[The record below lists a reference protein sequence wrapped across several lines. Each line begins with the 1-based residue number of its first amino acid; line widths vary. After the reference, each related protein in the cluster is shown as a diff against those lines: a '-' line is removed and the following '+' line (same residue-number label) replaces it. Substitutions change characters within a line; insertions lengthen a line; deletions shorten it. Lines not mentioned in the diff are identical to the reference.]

1 MAAVQELG
9 PTVAAPVRAG
19 PPKPASDLE
28 LLAKTQVPGY
38 GAAMRSLD
46 YAAALPFLSN
56 VEVIASTV
64 VAVCTAITGVV
75 ALARAIRSNQRT
87 VRAKSLKIGWQV
99 DSGPDSTG
107 ALVLNESQATFQKLV
122 ITVTCGPRLRTA
134 RKDIALLKAGDEHLW
149 PSDDVHSSVRTRPSP
164 TDASTRHHGTPH
176 NVQITFRDGKGY
188 WSRSDER
195 LDRVRSLVVWAERT
209 RARTLARYFGSSS
222 PFRRTYAVSV
232 KVESFDRTEALE
244 EALSRLVATGRPPR
258 GYQVPDVVAGPHDW
272 IGRVVREGSVLE
284 PPFSPAGL
292 ARISPVAVAAL
303 TSQEQLYAIP
313 YVFDSVALIRNN
325 ALVGSGPMPTTFG
338 ETIRA
343 GNAVVE
349 ARGIEDGA
357 GVALQVGSPDPAGNA
372 GDPYH
377 MWPLFSSCGGTFFG
391 LRRTPSEGGGNDRFE
406 DISVWRENFVNAFVQ
421 LSKLGTGPGGNG
433 ALNPDIGRAEALP
446 LFLEGRAPFLVCSSR
461 ALASIKDKRLDV
473 SVAAIP
479 PLGDRQAVSM
489 VSVYGFYIYRDA
501 PNVPAARDLV
511 TSYLSQPDA
520 GEDLNKLQQLVPVQE
535 EAMRTVAA
543 RDAVLRPYIGQCDD
557 GQVMPSWPEMR
568 AAWQLLGQTEY
579 KVLAGEGDPRA
590 VAGEAA
596 EAGWELLQEARR
608 SE

>member
-1 MAAVQELG
+1 
-9 PTVAAPVRAG
+9 
-19 PPKPASDLE
+19 
-28 LLAKTQVPGY
+28 
-38 GAAMRSLD
+38 MRSHD
-46 YAAALPFLSN
+46 YAAVLPFLSDI
-56 VEVIASTV
+56 EVVASTI
-64 VAVCTAITGVV
+64 VAICTAITGVV

-87 VRAKSLKIGWQV
+87 VRANSLKIGWQV
-99 DSGPDSTG
+99 DSGPDATG
-107 ALVLNESQATFQKLV
+107 ALVLNESNTTFQKLV
-122 ITVTCGPRLRTA
+122 VTVTCGARLRTA
-134 RKDIALLKAGDEHLW
+134 RKDIAVLKAGDEHLW
-149 PSDDVHSSVRTRPSP
+149 PSGDVHRSVPAEPSP
-164 TDASTRHHGTPH
+164 ADASARHHGTPH
-176 NVQITFRDGKGY
+176 DVQITFRDGKGY
-188 WSRSDER
+188 WSRNDER

-209 RARTLARYFGSSS
+209 RARTLAKYFGSSS

-244 EALSRLVATGRPPR
+244 EAFTRLVATGRPPR
-258 GYQVPDVVAGPHDW
+258 GYHVPDVVAGPHDW

-325 ALVGSGPMPTTFG
+325 ALTGGGPMPTTFD
-338 ETIRA
+338 EAVHA
-343 GNAVVE
+343 GAAAVE
-349 ARGIEDGA
+349 AKGIEDGT

-391 LRRTPSEGGGNDRFE
+391 LGGTPSEAGGAAGFE
-406 DISVWRENFVNAFVQ
+406 DISAWRESFVHAFVE
-421 LSKLGTGPGGNG
+421 LSKLGTGPGGSG
-433 ALNPDIGRAEALP
+433 ALNPDLGRAEALP
-446 LFLEGRAPFLVCSSR
+446 LFLAGRAPFLVCSSR
-461 ALASIKDKRLDV
+461 ALASIKDKRMDV
-473 SVAAIP
+473 TVAAVP
-479 PLGDRQAVSM
+479 PLGDRPAVSM

-501 PNVPAARDLV
+501 PNIPAARDLV

-520 GEDLNKLQQLVPVQE
+520 GEDLNRLQQLVPVQE
-535 EAMRTVAA
+535 EAMDTVAA

-568 AAWQLLGQTEY
+568 DAWRLLGQTEY
-579 KVLAGEGDPRA
+579 KVLAGGSDPRA

-596 EAGWELLQEARR
+596 EAGWELLREARA
-608 SE
+608 SGQ